1 MLKCLCKSGKWGEKL
16 KVISAKF
23 SDDMKNFG
31 KHYHDAHQIIYI
43 KKGKIRVKI
52 ENKEYEAE
60 RGTLIILS
68 RFEQHEIEVKTPQYE
83 RYSVIISPE
92 TITSDIDEYILSSA
106 LTNRF
111 EGFSHIV
118 KVKENEEEVEKFFD
132 KMAEE
137 FLNKEPFY
145 KTKADLLLRE
155 FLIALYR
162 DFTNLFIGDVNE
174 NTMLV
179 KKIQDKF
186 EKQYMEKMSLSEIGE
201 EYHISSSHLSHI
213 FKEITGYSTI
223 DYLIS
228 CRLSAA
234 KRLLSSTDINIKEII
249 YQCGF
254 SDESNFSRMFKEK
267 VGITPSEF
275 RKRYKKGM

>member
-1 MLKCLCKSGKWGEKL
+1 MINL
-16 KVISAKF
+16 KVISARF
-23 SDDMKNFG
+23 SDDMKKFG

-52 ENKEYEAE
+52 ENEECEAE
-60 RGTLIILS
+60 SGSLIILS
-68 RFEQHEIEVKTPQYE
+68 RFEEHEIEPLTREYE
-83 RYSVIISPE
+83 RYSVVISPE
-92 TITSDIDEYILSSA
+92 AITSDIDEYILSSV

-111 EGFSHIV
+111 EGFLHVV
-118 KVKENEEEVEKFFD
+118 KVKENEEEIENFFG

-137 FLNKEPFY
+137 FLKKEPFY
-145 KTKADLLLRE
+145 QTKTDLLLRE
-155 FLIALYR
+155 FLITLYR
-162 DFTNLFIGDVNE
+162 DFPNLFIGDVNE
-174 NTMLV
+174 NTILV

-186 EKQYMEKMSLSEIGE
+186 EKQYMDKMSLSEIGE

-234 KRLLSSTDINIKEII
+234 KRMLSSTDINIREII
-249 YQCGF
+249 FQCGF